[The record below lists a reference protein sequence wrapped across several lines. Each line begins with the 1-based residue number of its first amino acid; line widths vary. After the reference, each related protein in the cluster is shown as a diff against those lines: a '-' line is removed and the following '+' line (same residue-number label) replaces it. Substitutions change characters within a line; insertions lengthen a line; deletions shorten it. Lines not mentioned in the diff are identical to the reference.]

1 MLLLLQ
7 ASANLNRSQ
16 SMRTPTYLILASMLL
31 GGGTLLAADQ
41 TKTIKG
47 PEGRTTILTWGPAH
61 PLPDQG
67 EPVLAQ
73 LDRDGDGQISLVEA
87 EAHRLLHSDFDYAD
101 LNDDG
106 QISAA
111 ELARWVD

>member
-1 MLLLLQ
+1 
-7 ASANLNRSQ
+7 
-16 SMRTPTYLILASMLL
+16 MRTTLFILAALL
-31 GGGTLLAADQ
+31 GGGTLQAADQ
-41 TKTIKG
+41 TKTIKS

-67 EPVLAQ
+67 EPVLTQ
-73 LDRDGDGQISLVEA
+73 LDRNGDGQISLTEA